1 MLHGPLAPVDGSC
14 EGLDWSDVKAHSAGA
29 LEVYADGTFTTPAAT
44 VTDEGCYTFT
54 EQLAATAI
62 SDSVVTE
69 PGLPSETVLF
79 VPEVP
84 DPDNGGGLPYTG
96 SQPLRLL
103 GAGLLALIAGGLLLG
118 LSRRE
123 SHARG

>member
-1 MLHGPLAPVDGSC
+1 
-14 EGLDWSDVKAHSAGA
+14 
-29 LEVYADGTFTTPAAT
+29 
-44 VTDEGCYTFT
+44 
-54 EQLAATAI
+54 
-62 SDSVVTE
+62 VVTE

-118 LSRRE
+118 LGRRE